1 VVTSSS
7 KSDFAGLYIGDKARS
22 NTINMAIR
30 ITLPKRPPLK
40 AFFLF
45 GSSIKVIFYLA
56 NAATARIT
64 VI

>member
-7 KSDFAGLYIGDKARS
+7 KSECAELYIGDKARS
-22 NTINMAIR
+22 NTINMATR
-30 ITLPKRPPLK
+30 ISLPKRPPLK

-45 GSSIKVIFYLA
+45 GSSRKLASYLI
-56 NAATARIT
+56 NKATSRRT